1 MQFEVEHKYRVA
13 DLERL
18 AANLAEL
25 GAKPG
30 EEEVQEDCYYAHPA
44 RDFANTDEALRL
56 RRVGDAN
63 FITYKGPKVGA
74 ASKTRQ
80 ELELPFERGA
90 KALAQFG
97 QLLEAL
103 GFRQVATVRKRRR
116 KASLEREG
124 REVEIS
130 LDDVEHVGTFVELEL
145 MADATE
151 RARAEQCLS
160 SLAQELALDQG
171 ERRSYLELLLAQRAH
186 E

>member
-18 AANLAEL
+18 AAQLAEL

-30 EEEVQEDCYYAHPA
+30 EEKVQEDCYYAHPA
-44 RDFANTDEALRL
+44 RDFATSDEALRL

-74 ASKTRQ
+74 TSKTRQ
-80 ELELPFERGA
+80 ELELPLERGA

-116 KASLEREG
+116 KASLTREG

-130 LDDVEHVGTFVELEL
+130 LDDVEQVGTFVELEL
-145 MADATE
+145 MADAAE
-151 RARAEQCLS
+151 RVQAEQCLS

-171 ERRSYLELLLAQRAH
+171 ERRSYLELWLEERAQ